1 MCKLYVFVFLLV
13 MVTSCNRNATN
24 ISEKNVPKA
33 VQNSFH
39 AEYVSVTDVDWE
51 KEGNLYEAEYE
62 ENNAEQT
69 ILFDAAGTILRTESE
84 VLMSGIPAAIQV
96 YVETNFKGFKMEEA
110 VILKWDGNSFYK
122 IEIDD
127 DRKELDIL
135 FDMEGN
141 YVSEDKEDSDE
152 NELEKDDD

>member
-1 MCKLYVFVFLLV
+1 

>member
-1 MCKLYVFVFLLV
+1 

-69 ILFDAAGTILRTESE
+69 ILVDAAGTILRTESE